1 MKLFSVVVLSASLL
15 LTGLTQAQVRAARG
29 KVIVPDSS
37 IAKSTDLGTRAHTNI
52 RLFVP
57 ADSLKNAQPFGPP
70 YAGYAYET
78 PASLSCVYKLVQKR
92 SGGCIPDV
100 ATAVPTGGSKV
111 IAIVDAYHAPSAA
124 ADLAAFSTQFGL
136 PAPNFQQVYAAGTQP
151 PVVAGWEIEASLDI
165 EWAHAMAPRAKIVLV
180 EAASNSF
187 ADLLYA
193 EDVASQLVAA
203 AGGGEVSN
211 SWGGSEFSSE
221 TSYESYFSTPTV
233 VYVASSG
240 DDPGT
245 IWPGTS
251 PNVVSAGG
259 TTVRRSPTTGKYIEN
274 VPWDLAGGGPSEYAT
289 RPTYQDSISSIVG
302 TSRGVPDL
310 AFDSNPVT
318 GVWILDSNQGGWYIV
333 GGTSVAAPA
342 LAGIINSAGN
352 FYSSSAAELSVI
364 YGNLG
369 NTNYFHD
376 GRYGFCGP
384 YGGYWANG
392 GWDFCTGVGVPT
404 GILGK

>member
-1 MKLFSVVVLSASLL
+1 MKLFFVAVLSASLFL
-15 LTGLTQAQVRAARG
+15 PGFAQAQIRAARG
-29 KVIVPDSS
+29 NVVVPDSS
-37 IAKSTDLGTRAHTNI
+37 MAKSTDLGKRAHTNI

-57 ADSLKNAQPFGPP
+57 TDSLKGAQPFGPP

-78 PASLSCVYKLVQKR
+78 PASLGCVYKLVKPITA
-92 SGGCIPDV
+92 SCVPDV

-111 IAIVDAYHAPSAA
+111 IALVVAYDAPTAA
-124 ADLAAFSTQFGL
+124 ADLAAFSAQFGL
-136 PAPNFQQVYAAGTQP
+136 PAADFQQVYATGTQP
-151 PVVAGWEIEASLDI
+151 ANVPGWEIEASLDI
-165 EWAHAMAPRAKIVLV
+165 EWAHAMAPKAKIILV

-187 ADLLYA
+187 ADLLFA

-211 SWGGSEFSSE
+211 SWGGSEFSAE
-221 TSYESYFSTPTV
+221 TSYDSSFSTPTV
-233 VYVASSG
+233 VYFAASG

-245 IWPGTS
+245 IWPGAS

-259 TTVRRSPTTGKYIEN
+259 MTVRRDPATGKYIEN
-274 VPWDLAGGGPSEYAT
+274 VPWDLAGGGPSAYET
-289 RPTYQDSISSIVG
+289 RPTYQNSIASIVG

-318 GVWILDSNQGGWYIV
+318 GVWVLDSNQGGWYIV

-342 LAGIINSAGN
+342 LAGIVNSAGN

-364 YGNLG
+364 YANLG
-369 NTNYFHD
+369 NNKSFRD
-376 GRYGFCGP
+376 GRYGYCGP
-384 YGGYWANG
+384 YGGYLANP
-392 GWDFCTGVGVPT
+392 GWDFCTGVGVPN